1 MGALSLEVG
10 PLRILIVVLVVWSMA
25 SVCGAF
31 LFVVF
36 RRALDKTPPDAL
48 PYERRPSRP
57 AVRAPAPTRRR
68 SSPRLPGARSHVV
81 RH

>member
-1 MGALSLEVG
+1 M
-10 PLRILIVVLVVWSMA
+10 RILIIVLVTWSVA
-25 SVCGAF
+25 SVCGAL

-57 AVRAPAPTRRR
+57 AVEPSPTRRR
-68 SSPRLPGARSHVV
+68 SSPRLPGVGSHVV